1 MHTIELTREELLA
14 LRAWLAVLGFQG
26 TAKELEKPLAL
37 HAGIMG
43 KVEAALNQAE
53 APGAPVESGGGSAAA
68 ESAQQLTKSDNR
80 LPESRST

>member
-43 KVEAALNQAE
+43 KVEAALAQTSGLNSDLRSAPTPAGSDRPGAP
-53 APGAPVESGGGSAAA
+53 APGAQAA
-68 ESAQQLTKSDNR
+68 
-80 LPESRST
+80 